1 MAVRSGL
8 ALSGW
13 SNGRGND
20 GETLAELLHGGPV
33 TVEELHRISDVL
45 IFEQRRPGPKF
56 LKFSILLLLAS
67 GIATFG
73 LLGDSVAAVIGA
85 MIVAP
90 LMLPIMGLAFSIS
103 LGDRRRIIS
112 TLLISLAGIAMAI
125 VVGFVLTLPMAGL
138 VQPQAIG

>member
-73 LLGDSVAAVIGA
+73 PGCPTHRQG
-85 MIVAP
+85 P
-90 LMLPIMGLAFSIS
+90 LQQNGSQLMGWTGNRES
-103 LGDRRRIIS
+103 LGLSHQSRSQWIPRPIS
-112 TLLISLAGIAMAI
+112 R
-125 VVGFVLTLPMAGL
+125 LTCWCCWPGWWR
-138 VQPQAIG
+138 VCY